1 MPRSEDLDRTLELP
15 AEHVDDLEPLES
27 TTAGP
32 IEARPDRV
40 QTTYRPQAF
49 DESLVETIT
58 ESTERQ
64 VELRALAI
72 ARRDQQHRHA
82 VELAELR
89 HRHEGRRQR
98 TRQETLVMGAVML
111 LAVSSGLAWI
121 AMPVADA
128 AQIVF
133 TTSFGVVVGYLGGR
147 NRRTSALP
155 S

>member
-32 IEARPDRV
+32 IEPRADRV
-40 QTTYRPQAF
+40 RTTCRPQAL

-64 VELRALAI
+64 LELRGLAI
-72 ARRDQQHRHA
+72 ARREQQHRHA
-82 VELAELR
+82 LELAELR
-89 HRHEGRRQR
+89 DRHEGRRHRVQ
-98 TRQETLVMGAVML
+98 QEARIVGAVL
-111 LAVSSGLAWI
+111 LLVVASGVAWI

-133 TTSFGVVVGYLGGR
+133 TTSFGVVLGYLGGR
-147 NRRTSALP
+147 SRRASALP
-155 S
+155 G